1 MTSVYEVRDD
11 RWKKIQQLKECLEE
25 VRDVL
30 TDHGAYADLTEE
42 EEIDEGG
49 DTATFS
55 YLVRTINEALKC
67 TQ

>member
-1 MTSVYEVRDD
+1 MTATVEVKDEN
-11 RWKKIQQLKECLEE
+11 WKKLQQLKECLEE

-42 EEIDEGG
+42 EEIEEGG

-55 YLVRTINEALKC
+55 YLVRTINEALK
-67 TQ
+67 